1 MKVWILVCRY
11 PSHHAF
17 KLGLAAITLL
27 TLAHVIANLLG
38 GCICVWSKEQY
49 RQVSAN
55 RQLAVAFLI
64 FSW

>member
-1 MKVWILVCRY
+1 MKVWIFECRY
-11 PSHHAF
+11 PSYQAF
-17 KLGLAAITLL
+17 KLGLAAVILL
-27 TLAHVIANLLG
+27 ALAHTIANLLG

-49 RQVSAN
+49 RSASAN